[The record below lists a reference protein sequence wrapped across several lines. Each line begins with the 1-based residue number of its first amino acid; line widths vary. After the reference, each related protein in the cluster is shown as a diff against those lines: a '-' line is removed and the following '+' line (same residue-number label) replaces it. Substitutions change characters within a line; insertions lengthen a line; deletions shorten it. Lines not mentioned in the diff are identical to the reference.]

1 MTAPVALITG
11 ASSGIGLAL
20 ARQLS
25 LKGWRIV
32 MADIQSPPEAEGAD
46 TERKLYVKANVA
58 SWDDQI
64 RLFET
69 AFKWHN
75 RLDLAALNAGIDERD
90 DIFHTIDAQNPPKK
104 PNMTPFDVNLTGV
117 YYGIKLFAHYAS
129 KSAKPGGKIIVT
141 ASLSGLYPNSGMPQY
156 AATKHGVVGLVKSLA
171 LGAHSAGFTVNAI
184 CPSFVSTALPSDAL
198 MQKLRPEWL
207 TPMER
212 VMEAF
217 EELIDDAKGHNG
229 QTVEVFPEGLYYR
242 ESPQSISHSGK
253 SIGSPDVEKT
263 LYEVCVKKNK
273 SYVQNGSVKDHS
285 EDSVM

>member
-20 ARQLS
+20 ARHLS

-32 MADIQSPPEAEGAD
+32 MADIQSPPETKD
-46 TERKLYVKANVA
+46 IDPERKLYVKANVA
-58 SWDDQI
+58 SWDDQV

-69 AFKWHN
+69 AFKWQN
-75 RLDLAALNAGIDERD
+75 RLDLAALNAGIDDRD
-90 DIFHTIDAQNPPKK
+90 DIFHTIDVDSPPKK
-104 PNMTPFDVNLTGV
+104 PNMTPFAINLTGV

-141 ASLSGLYPNSGMPQY
+141 ASIGGLYPNPGLPQY
-156 AATKHGVVGLVKSLA
+156 AATKHGVVGLVRSLA
-171 LGAHSAGFTVNAI
+171 LGAHSAGFTVNAV
-184 CPSFVSTALPSDAL
+184 CPSVVSTALPPGPL
-198 MQKLRPEWL
+198 MQTLRPEWL

-217 EELIDDAKGHNG
+217 EELIDDGKRHNG

-242 ESPQSISHSGK
+242 ESPQPISHSGK
-253 SIGSPDVEKT
+253 SIGSPDVWKT
-263 LYEVCVKKNK
+263 WYEVYVEKNR
-273 SYVQNGSVKDHS
+273 SYVQNGSVKNHS
-285 EDSVM
+285 EGSVM